1 MQNSSIKHNF
11 KFKNNNSFIY
21 INNTP
26 KILRFSKSP
35 IMSNLDKKNIN
46 KNALNNERILLKK
59 KPYINF
65 NFNLIQNKN
74 LNHKT
79 IRTITP
85 NLKLREIVN
94 KKFRENNYK
103 NLKDFIKCK
112 TELPNISNININKS
126 YVLTEYNKNKDST
139 ENIDKQLKL
148 IFVMKNKINELNKVI
163 KEKNKEIANLKNG
176 EFLLNDSINIKTTEN
191 EKNLYEEKNVYSV
204 NTNIKRGN
212 KTISKERQN
221 NIGIKNKQKDNNRK
235 INNKKLTPINKRN
248 NETIKLNK
256 EIQNLYKIINN
267 LDEKYRQ
274 EIKKRDE
281 YSQKYSFIKNCTF
294 GLGAPQIK
302 MDEKIKNYENK
313 IINLEEQIS
322 QFREKES
329 KYKKKRLFLSD
340 QEYFNIQ
347 ICLNALL
354 KINNI
359 QEENILKYIN
369 TISFENIEKI
379 TNSICNSLN

>member
-256 EIQNLYKIINN
+256 EIQNLYKIIIF
-267 LDEKYRQ
+267 LKD
-274 EIKKRDE
+274 
-281 YSQKYSFIKNCTF
+281 
-294 GLGAPQIK
+294 
-302 MDEKIKNYENK
+302 
-313 IINLEEQIS
+313 IIL
-322 QFREKES
+322 
-329 KYKKKRLFLSD
+329 YV
-340 QEYFNIQ
+340 
-347 ICLNALL
+347 
-354 KINNI
+354 
-359 QEENILKYIN
+359 
-369 TISFENIEKI
+369 
-379 TNSICNSLN
+379 